1 MMKKRTWVL
10 WGIVLAGLAV
20 AAWVTKPQWAPDG
33 AVAQAPRGQQ
43 NAPRAIPVEV
53 AKAVKKRVPVRL
65 EALGTV
71 TPIAN
76 VAIKSRLETEIVAV
90 HFADGALVNEGDV
103 LFTLDSRT
111 LQAQIRQAEGILAR
125 DKAQLEAAERDIRR
139 YTELVAKNATPITNL
154 DNAKT
159 QADTARA
166 NIKADEAA
174 LENLNVQL
182 SYTTIRAPISGRI
195 SAAIVK
201 AGNFV
206 RPSDVA
212 PLATINQIAPIYVSF
227 GLPQRTLPEVRD
239 AMSESNAI
247 VEAVV
252 PGENRRATGRLTM
265 IENAVESA
273 TGMVTLRATME
284 NKNELLWPGTLV
296 TAQLTLRV
304 EQAVTVPN
312 VAVQVGQSGNFVYVV
327 RDGVASV
334 RPVKVARTLDGEA
347 VIESG
352 LEDSEVVVTDGQLLL
367 TNGSRVA
374 VRQPK
379 AGT

>member
-1 MMKKRTWVL
+1 MTKRTWVL
-10 WGIVLAGLAV
+10 WGIVLAGLAA
-20 AAWVTKPQWAPDG
+20 AAWVTKPHWAPDG
-33 AVAQAPRGQQ
+33 AVAQAPRGQPSG
-43 NAPRAIPVEV
+43 ARAIPVEI
-53 AKAVKKRVPVRL
+53 AKAVKKAVPVRV

-71 TPIAN
+71 TPIAS
-76 VAIKSRLETEIVAV
+76 VAVKSRLETEVVSV
-90 HFADGALVNEGDV
+90 HFADGALVDEGDV
-103 LFTLDSRT
+103 LFILDSRV
-111 LQAQIRQAEGILAR
+111 LQAQIRQAEGVLAR

-174 LENLNVQL
+174 LENLSVQL
-182 SYTTIRAPISGRI
+182 SYTTIRAPIAGRI
-195 SAAIVK
+195 SAALAK

-227 GLPQRTLPEVRD
+227 GLPQRILPEVRD
-239 AMSESNAI
+239 AMAESNAT
-247 VEAVV
+247 VEAIV
-252 PGENRRATGRLTM
+252 PGETRRAAGRLTM

-284 NKNELLWPGTLV
+284 NKDEILWPGTLV

-304 EQAVTVPN
+304 EQAVTVPT

-327 RDGVASV
+327 REGVASV
-334 RPVKVARTLDGEA
+334 RPVKVARA
-347 VIESG
+347 VDSETVIGSG
-352 LEDSEVVVTDGQLLL
+352 LEDGEVVVTDGQLLL
-367 TNGSRVA
+367 TNGARVA
-374 VRQPK
+374 VRAPK
-379 AGT
+379 VGS